1 MLAKISSLSGSLK
14 LTSDKSERI
23 LIFFLILAIGL
34 GLRLF
39 ALETIPALSGDE
51 AWIATQAKLQAMG
64 LPHTWITPSG
74 RLFSPL
80 YMAISLALRTHDA
93 FWIRFP
99 AFFIGILTV
108 SSCYFLLGKVIG
120 RKAVLITTSILAVFP
135 FHVMYSRLGLEICL
149 TPFFSV
155 LLTYFVLNNNW
166 WKGLLVLIAGTI
178 SHPSF
183 ILLTPVIFVPW
194 FFRLKEQKKLPG
206 LPVIIGICIALA
218 AVGVWAITWIPKY
231 YPFQLPSFALLGHF
245 ILSLLG
251 LISGNYLESAFV
263 QPTDFMKIIVSSFI
277 TLIVIV
283 VLSLMYFRK
292 LLPQQKYY
300 YMGILLGLFAFY
312 FVGAEAIKFPG
323 NERMILFLCF
333 PICLY
338 LGLLLSHFTYG
349 IIAGYAISFAMIF
362 ILLTGIFVPFIE
374 HGGVSWKHYHAGP
387 VDPKRAA
394 ITWITKKYPFQP
406 YLLAEDFQ
414 IYWNVLNIAL
424 SRWGGEIVIAHTGEG
439 PGLDIH
445 QKLHTEK
452 QIIKFMKQGG
462 IAICYVGGKLEET
475 ILNEEEK
482 GMSFEKQGFKDFADK
497 DFVMVY
503 KAK

>member
-1 MLAKISSLSGSLK
+1 MLEKISSLSGSLK
-14 LTSDKSERI
+14 LTADKSERL
-23 LIFFLILAIGL
+23 LIFFLILIIGL

-39 ALETIPALSGDE
+39 AIETIPALSGDE

-74 RLFSPL
+74 RLFSPI
-80 YMAISLALRTHDA
+80 YMAISLAMRTHDA

-99 AFFIGILTV
+99 AFFIGLLTV
-108 SSCYFLLGKVIG
+108 ASCYILLGKVIS
-120 RKAVLITTSILAVFP
+120 RKAVIITTSILAVFP

-149 TPFFSV
+149 TPYLSV
-155 LLTYFVLNNNW
+155 LLTYFVLSKKW
-166 WKGLLVLIAGTI
+166 WRGLIILIIGTV

-194 FFRLKEQKKLPG
+194 YFQLKEDKRLPA
-206 LPVIIGICIALA
+206 LPVIIGICLGLA
-218 AVGVWAITWIPKY
+218 AIGVWAITWIPKY
-231 YPFQLPSFALLGHF
+231 YPFQLPSFSLLGHY
-245 ILSLLG
+245 ILSVLG

-263 QPTDFMKIIVSSFI
+263 QPANFTTIIVSSAV
-277 TLIVIV
+277 TLIVLLLIT
-283 VLSLMYFRK
+283 FKFFQK
-292 LLPQQKYY
+292 LLPQQKHYFF
-300 YMGILLGLFAFY
+300 GILLALFTFY

-338 LGLLLSHFTYG
+338 LGLLLSHFSYG
-349 IIAGYAISFAMIF
+349 IIAGYIISFAMVF
-362 ILLTGIFVPFIE
+362 ILLTRIFIPFID
-374 HGGVSWKHYHAGP
+374 HGGASWKHYHAGP

-394 ITWITKKYPFQP
+394 ITWVTIKYPFQP
-406 YLLAEDFQ
+406 YVLAEDFQ
-414 IYWNVLNIAL
+414 IYWNALNIAL
-424 SRWGGEIVIAHTGEG
+424 SRWGGELVIAHTGEG

-452 QIIKFMKQGG
+452 QVIRFMKQGG
-462 IAICYVGGKLEET
+462 IAICYTGGKLEEI
-475 ILNEEEK
+475 ILNAQVNGVK
-482 GMSFEKQGFKDFADK
+482 FEKQGFKDFTDK

-503 KAK
+503 KIK